1 MSPRTFTISAHSL
14 GIYDRCSRA
23 YLYYKVHGRKAVR
36 SAAGL
41 IAGTALHEGISL
53 MTDGQTTE
61 AQEQAM
67 EAVLRATPT
76 PVDDYRSSGYLR
88 EALAA
93 FRAEFADIFRGWR
106 IEERE
111 VQGVVVLGMIT
122 AYNRQHES
130 PPQPWGDDDSLL
142 EDWLDAHRVQ
152 VLWEFRRDLVGID
165 PDGRRYIVDWKTASR
180 NEDAQ
185 YLAYKNSG
193 QFMGYLW
200 SWNQEHPDRPAL
212 GVLPVRIILRK
223 PTKTGTMFE
232 FPKDAPILFQPERL
246 EEWRRHT
253 LFKIEGLL
261 ARPQEDPDYW
271 PLAAA
276 ELGCCR
282 HTYGCCDY
290 LPVCCMKPGEDRER
304 LLASDAYEPAD
315 SGKITKPPTNHD
327 SHGTDN

>member
-1 MSPRTFTISAHSL
+1 MSARTFTISAHSL
-14 GIYDRCSRA
+14 GIYDRCARA
-23 YLYYKVHGRKAVR
+23 YLHYKVHGRKAVR

-93 FRAEFADIFRGWR
+93 FRAEFADLFRGWS

-111 VQGVVVLGMIT
+111 VQGTMTLGI
-122 AYNRQHES
+122 
-130 PPQPWGDDDSLL
+130 
-142 EDWLDAHRVQ
+142 VQ
-152 VLWEFRRDLVGID
+152 VAAQFAHHSYEPVQVIWEYRRDLVGID

-282 HTYGCCDY
+282 HQFGVCDY
-290 LPVCCMKPGEDRER
+290 LGCCTLKPEDRMR
-304 LLASDAYEPAD
+304 YLASDAYEPAD

-327 SHGTDN
+327 QHTN